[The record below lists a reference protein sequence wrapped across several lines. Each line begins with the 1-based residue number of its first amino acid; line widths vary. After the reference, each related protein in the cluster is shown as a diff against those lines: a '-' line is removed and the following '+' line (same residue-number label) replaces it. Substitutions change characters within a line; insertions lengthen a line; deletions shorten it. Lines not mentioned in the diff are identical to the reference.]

1 VIDGVHIWRA
11 ALDDAGWPEPGGLP
25 AEERER
31 ATSFLRRDAAR
42 RWVTSRWA
50 LRRVLSRYLKQSPAE
65 IELKLGERGKPR
77 LRDDASLEFN
87 LSHSEGL
94 ALVAVADRPVGI
106 DIEAIRRDRDLRAL
120 AERALPAED
129 VAALAAAPESE
140 RSMVFYQAWTRQEA
154 QLKCL
159 GVGLSGPHDAPQ
171 MAIENLEIAPDYA
184 AAVAVIGGD
193 LGPVL
198 CRSLFAG

>member
-1 VIDGVHIWRA
+1 
-11 ALDDAGWPEPGGLP
+11 
-25 AEERER
+25 
-31 ATSFLRRDAAR
+31 
-42 RWVTSRWA
+42 
-50 LRRVLSRYLKQSPAE
+50 
-65 IELKLGERGKPR
+65 
-77 LRDDASLEFN
+77 
-87 LSHSEGL
+87 
-94 ALVAVADRPVGI
+94 
-106 DIEAIRRDRDLRAL
+106 
-120 AERALPAED
+120 
-129 VAALAAAPESE
+129 
-140 RSMVFYQAWTRQEA
+140 MVFYQAWTRQEA